1 MFNSMYSHISMITLL
16 VFAAV
21 SKDFQGESTMIEED
35 IEKLLLNS
43 RDELPRLAQSILIS
57 EGEIK
62 RQKDKI
68 NNATAGTVND
78 SVESYISCWRKFY
91 ENVYGLEL
99 FMNMVYKIQHEPE
112 QFGPYTEE
120 HSLRQCVQ
128 DQANT
133 YAAQLLSVQSIDC
146 EQYRPSVHGEDFHVL
161 KNEIKYSYYQG
172 MLYGQAILFKNI
184 HETALDRLKRLRIRK
199 YRRM

>member
-1 MFNSMYSHISMITLL
+1 MFSSMYIHIPAITLL

-112 QFGPYTEE
+112 QFGST
-120 HSLRQCVQ
+120 
-128 DQANT
+128 
-133 YAAQLLSVQSIDC
+133 
-146 EQYRPSVHGEDFHVL
+146 
-161 KNEIKYSYYQG
+161 
-172 MLYGQAILFKNI
+172 
-184 HETALDRLKRLRIRK
+184 
-199 YRRM
+199 